1 MTVFCASVLLYVV
14 SGQAQTGYISVKGG
28 VVNELGS
35 LQPGVQVVFSSSADP
50 RKMVQYD
57 IAASGTFEV
66 SLVPSINYN
75 LRIMAYVYPLQYYD
89 PAMPNV
95 NTDGPPAAQLNFSAD
110 DSLVIHLTQTPR
122 QISGIYGFIKGM
134 VPDSAMRPLRQATV
148 MVLMPGKDVVAEA
161 FTDTM
166 GSFLCRVPA
175 QPQFVSAFFYP
186 YPVQFWSINGTTL
199 SPNGQCL
206 VQVVPNDTAYLNI
219 VLRINPQD
227 SAGTGTG
234 PVVVTPMGSISGRV
248 QTQTTGQP
256 VAGATVIAL
265 RVDSAAAFL
274 NDSGFNPQFIYS
286 PYTDTAKSDG
296 SYSIKIVPAGK
307 YLVFARGQNFIT
319 QFYLN
324 ADVASKAK
332 TLFVDSTSLTGIDFF
347 VRSGGMIAGDFTSL
361 SANAYV
367 NDSNQ
372 LWITCNAPQ
381 ALALDTIVL
390 FSKDRSGDLARVN
403 TFVNSPRQT
412 TFSWQ
417 EKRPW
422 LPSFFSYVFV
432 GTGPSDTER
441 SNITGYD
448 PFGNRKISPDSLR
461 INVFS
466 DRWGVR
472 VDWRADT
479 TSPIT
484 NGDTT
489 VLYRKYGA
497 EDWKSMCTNWGSNTE
512 LWDNSWDKTK
522 DAGKTVSYKVE
533 MSRAGVVT
541 RRSPIVSF
549 TATQEFFSRFGNNL
563 AVGQNETYKTI
574 QQAVDA
580 AQNYDNI
587 NVDAG
592 AYAENVDCK
601 GKILS
606 IRGNW
611 NNGVVPV
618 IDGLG
623 GVAITVPYPSISQGS
638 DNVFINGF
646 KIRNALVG
654 VKSSANIN
662 INQCLFVNIVQKAV
676 TGVVDSAAMAKAA
689 ATDPFVDF
697 RLQQNIWQ
705 CTFIGQN
712 LSGVA
717 LNGVSQNQTDTSGLS
732 GARIVPA
739 ISISVNN
746 SLFAFYSMPVFPAT
760 VQGLQ
765 SSMNFANCDVW
776 QTSQLFGSTQMTV
789 SGGIFTT
796 NPQFIDSIN
805 YFLPDNSPLRTMSSN
820 QTTIGYDQQRFW
832 SSGQV
837 QLPPLPTVA
846 GVKSVV
852 TGPHAITVTW
862 NKLAAVENVDAYT
875 VYRVLGYD
883 SLFFVNAQSQW
894 EPIKS
899 NDSLYAIMDSF
910 VTKDSVLVDS
920 SVVVGVPYIYVVI
933 ATKSDGSRSDVKL
946 TYPPALSAY
955 SVKIDAPS
963 ASAIRNLSHR
973 EAGFTMITLQWN
985 RPLVVKSARPV
996 YSVCRI
1002 HGGSALSA
1010 AGNDSASVRGIMQSL
1025 KSTAISV
1032 DTFST
1037 TDTVFIDRTA
1047 QMDTV
1052 YLYVVTVADSAKPM
1066 AQRPLA
1072 WTAAKID
1079 ETVFKPAMPFH
1090 AATDQWNMVGPWAR
1104 GSLTFSA
1111 PSSAII
1117 YQWDDSKAEDKLMSS
1132 YAAAAE
1138 MKSGTGYWF
1147 KSGTDTVINVT
1158 DTMFKQLM
1166 VNRDSMAINLVK
1178 GRSGWNQ
1185 IASVFPFP
1193 VRPMWL
1199 GGNGFSAYEWVADS
1213 ARYQEATMLMPW
1225 KAYWLNCDKDTQL
1238 VVKASDV
1245 AINSTGNVLAKKMQ
1259 LAAWE
1264 LKVSYLGS
1272 GGDPD
1277 NYIGVVPAASP
1288 KTVRLESPKPPQA
1301 FDFPQVYLVQTNTAL
1316 SGPAAAMQKL
1326 AKLYKSSSAIPA
1338 KKLEWMVGMSASPKA
1353 GTIRVIGC
1361 EAVPQKVFV
1370 YWVTSSAV
1378 IDLKSVRDI
1387 SVPAH
1392 TGQRFGY
1399 IVATANPKDIA
1410 LYTNHFEFHKTY
1422 PNPFGKAASIE
1433 FSVPYAWN
1441 PDGSKMDGETRDV
1454 SLSIYNLSGQQ
1465 VATVHSGPT
1474 AVGEHRVVWNGKSGS
1489 GGAIA
1494 TGLYIARL
1502 ISGDFQKTMTM
1513 MKVK

>member
-1 MTVFCASVLLYVV
+1 VLTNQ
-14 SGQAQTGYISVKGG
+14 GKT
-28 VVNELGS
+28 LG
-35 LQPGVQVVFSSSADP
+35 F
-50 RKMVQYD
+50 
-57 IAASGTFEV
+57 I
-66 SLVPSINYN
+66 
-75 LRIMAYVYPLQYYD
+75 
-89 PAMPNV
+89 NV
-95 NTDGPPAAQLNFSAD
+95 NINASQGTYSSNT
-110 DSLVIHLTQTPR
+110 LT
-122 QISGIYGFIKGM
+122 
-134 VPDSAMRPLRQATV
+134 
-148 MVLMPGKDVVAEA
+148 
-161 FTDTM
+161 
-166 GSFLCRVPA
+166 
-175 QPQFVSAFFYP
+175 
-186 YPVQFWSINGTTL
+186 
-199 SPNGQCL
+199 
-206 VQVVPNDTAYLNI
+206 
-219 VLRINPQD
+219 D
-227 SAGTGTG
+227 SAGRFVFSGLTTGKYCLNANNGTFLMVQDTNQCNYVVTEGGALSGIILKVQQGGLITGTITSQAQDT
-234 PVVVTPMGSISGRV
+234 VFNSGFE
-248 QTQTTGQP
+248 
-256 VAGATVIAL
+256 IAL
-265 RVDSAAAFL
+265 IPDSLIANNTVLFESWTIWANL
-274 NDSGFNPQFIYS
+274 D
-286 PYTDTAKSDG
+286 
-296 SYSIKIVPAGK
+296 YSIAGRFVSSAVPAGK
-307 YLVFARGQNFIT
+307 WRLVFRPQPSTQQQTPAAQPFVQSWAYSFGVAGAGFLNSAPITIKEGDTARSVAVNFDKGYSVTGHIT
-319 QFYLN
+319 FDGGLQGSWCNVSACIKEGNYFIP
-324 ADVASKAK
+324 VARYSGVTTGVFSLPGLRDNQDYYIRMEASNYPMQYWSSAGPSVQPA
-332 TLFVDSTSLTGIDFF
+332 TPWHFSTTSFVSLDIKMVMKPSGYSGNYTS
-347 VRSGGMIAGDFTSL
+347 M

-381 ALALDTIVL
+381 ALTLDTIVL

-448 PFGNRKISPDSLR
+448 PFGNRKISPDSLL

-472 VDWRADT
+472 IDWRADT

-484 NGDTT
+484 NRDTT

-497 EDWKSMCTNWGSNTE
+497 EDWKSMCANWGSNTE

-549 TATQEFFSRFGNNL
+549 TATQEFFGRFGNNL

-623 GVAITVPYPSISQGS
+623 GVAIAVPYPSISQGS
-638 DNVFINGF
+638 DNVSINGF

-654 VKSSANIN
+654 VKSSANID

-689 ATDPFVDF
+689 RTDPFVDY

-717 LNGVSQNQTDTSGLS
+717 LNGVSQNQTDTSGMS

-739 ISISVNN
+739 ISINVNN

-846 GVKSVV
+846 GVKSVI
-852 TGPHAITVTW
+852 TGPHVITVTW
-862 NKLAAVENVDAYT
+862 NKLAAAENVDAYT

-883 SLFFVNAQSQW
+883 SLFVVNAQSQW

-955 SVKIDAPS
+955 SIKIDAPS

-985 RPLVVKSARPV
+985 RPLVVRSAGPV
-996 YSVCRI
+996 YTVCRI
-1002 HGGSALSA
+1002 HGGNALSA

-1117 YQWDDSKAEDKLMSS
+1117 YQWDDSKAEDKLISS

-1147 KSGTDTVINVT
+1147 KSGVDTVISVT
-1158 DTMFKQLM
+1158 DVMFKQLIA
-1166 VNRDSMAINLVK
+1166 NRDSMAINLVK

-1361 EAVPQKVFV
+1361 EGVPQKVFV

-1454 SLSIYNLSGQQ
+1454 SLCIYNLSGQRM
-1465 VATVHSGPT
+1465 ATVLSGAT